1 MTHATARSEAR
12 GIKIGLCKR
21 AERKLLPEI
30 WDICHLTPGPGTIHS
45 WAICVSALQ
54 EKQARSYSLAAL
66 PLPTR
71 SFPGT
76 KSNYTSCRGRAK
88 NRSKCILDGTACH
101 QEWGGFSFSFLFL
114 TLRTVLLILGTQ
126 ELHPTNP
133 SYVTAQSGLPQGN
146 SQDDLNDSLLGI
158 SSVSILSKPC
168 TAEPVITAGLL
179 GYPETASLGALR

>member
-1 MTHATARSEAR
+1 MHIPKHHARQHPQASPNWPRPGVLGASAHVEGQGTLHHVTEACAGGQVWADVPLEGMPFGMTHATARSEAR

-76 KSNYTSCRGRAK
+76 KSNYTSRRGRAK

-114 TLRTVLLILGTQ
+114 T
-126 ELHPTNP
+126 
-133 SYVTAQSGLPQGN
+133 
-146 SQDDLNDSLLGI
+146 
-158 SSVSILSKPC
+158 
-168 TAEPVITAGLL
+168 
-179 GYPETASLGALR
+179 